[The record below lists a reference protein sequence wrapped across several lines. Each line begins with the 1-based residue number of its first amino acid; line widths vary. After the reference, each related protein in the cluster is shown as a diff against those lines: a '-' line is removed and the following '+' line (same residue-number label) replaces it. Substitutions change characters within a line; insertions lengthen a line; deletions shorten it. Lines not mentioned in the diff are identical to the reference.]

1 MLCTIAALVLL
12 LQSTAPEGG
21 QPTSQPPAAPAGS
34 EKPTPPPESVPE
46 LPTDNGSTEVPPG
59 EPQGETPAAEPTAAP
74 DSPQSPDEVA
84 IEAEKPTRAW
94 VIVDRVSTAAG
105 IIESEDDLVIVLRD
119 ERGRVRSLTKNRV
132 LGVKYLLDGPP
143 GRRVRVVFN
152 DGRVIVA
159 KLVEDGY
166 EHLSVEIEGITT
178 RFPRE
183 AVDEVLPYPTD
194 EELYRRFRETV
205 EPDQFG
211 ARYTLAL
218 WLFRKRMYEDSEREL
233 ESLLEVTNHY
243 EAKRLLVEVK
253 AQLKLSAPRDPST
266 ARTRPDGDRDRRRE
280 QDRAAKSSLL
290 SAADVNLIRVYELD
304 LTDPPR
310 MQVSQELI
318 KAMLERYAENELIP
332 AKASERNA
340 LYSKT
345 PVEIVRMLF
354 ALKARDLYGDI
365 KVLSEPKSLDLFR
378 QRVHNAWMIANC
390 ATSRCHGGPDA
401 GRFFLHN
408 NDWKD
413 PIVRTTN
420 MLIVTRTTLD
430 TLPVIDFEKPT
441 DSLLF
446 QYALPKT
453 EARRP
458 HPDVKGWEPV
468 FTKSRGEL
476 KGDFVDWVRSMR
488 VPRGEYPSIEFEPP
502 GLKRPATPIPGGP
515 DR

>member
-1 MLCTIAALVLL
+1 
-12 LQSTAPEGG
+12 
-21 QPTSQPPAAPAGS
+21 
-34 EKPTPPPESVPE
+34 
-46 LPTDNGSTEVPPG
+46 
-59 EPQGETPAAEPTAAP
+59 
-74 DSPQSPDEVA
+74 
-84 IEAEKPTRAW
+84 
-94 VIVDRVSTAAG
+94 
-105 IIESEDDLVIVLRD
+105 
-119 ERGRVRSLTKNRV
+119 
-132 LGVKYLLDGPP
+132 
-143 GRRVRVVFN
+143 
-152 DGRVIVA
+152 
-159 KLVEDGY
+159 
-166 EHLSVEIEGITT
+166 
-178 RFPRE
+178 
-183 AVDEVLPYPTD
+183 
-194 EELYRRFRETV
+194 
-205 EPDQFG
+205 
-211 ARYTLAL
+211 
-218 WLFRKRMYEDSEREL
+218 
-233 ESLLEVTNHY
+233 
-243 EAKRLLVEVK
+243 
-253 AQLKLSAPRDPST
+253 
-266 ARTRPDGDRDRRRE
+266 
-280 QDRAAKSSLL
+280 
-290 SAADVNLIRVYELD
+290 
-304 LTDPPR
+304 
-310 MQVSQELI
+310 
-318 KAMLERYAENELIP
+318 
-332 AKASERNA
+332 
-340 LYSKT
+340 
-345 PVEIVRMLF
+345 MLF

-378 QRVHNAWMIANC
+378 QRVHNAWMITNC